1 MDGTRL
7 PGQGGAQAS
16 PLADAGNASAWI
28 DVRPGEASPLGGA
41 AVAAP
46 RRVLVFR
53 RDLLPLSETFV
64 RQQALGL
71 RGWRATLVGHRRV
84 PDGLDLTGLG
94 AQLVGAG
101 AGGWL
106 EQLAWGAF
114 RLAGWPE
121 PASLHALRNTG
132 AALVHV
138 HFATDAVSAW
148 PWLRHLDLP
157 VVVTLH
163 GYDITI
169 DPEWWAAGEGG
180 AAQRDYP
187 DRLRALAGESRVS
200 FIAVSEAIRQR
211 AIGAY
216 AIPAGKIK
224 VLHIGVDNSMFTP
237 GPVAIGARAPKVLF
251 VGRQVE
257 KKGLPVL
264 ILAMRQVQRQLP
276 DAELVVVGD
285 GPLYESSAQMASGL
299 GINAR
304 FLGAQSNAMVRQLLD
319 EARVLCL
326 PSITAEN
333 GDSEGFGLVL
343 LEAQACGVPVVT
355 SAKGGR
361 EEGIRHGI
369 TGFAFAEGDH
379 AALVGHLLKVLTDD
393 VLATIMGREAV
404 RFVAEH
410 FNLADCTAALERYYT
425 RLSHRR
431 AGS

>member
-16 PLADAGNASAWI
+16 PLADAGSSSAWI
-28 DVRPGEASPLGGA
+28 DGLPGETLPFCSG
-41 AVAAP
+41 AVAAA

-64 RQQALGL
+64 RQQVLGL
-71 RGWRATLVGHRRV
+71 REWQATLIGHRRV
-84 PDGLDLTGLG
+84 SGGLDLSGSR
-94 AQLVGAG
+94 AYLVGADI
-101 AGGWL
+101 GGWRDL
-106 EQLAWGAF
+106 VAWNAF
-114 RLAGWPE
+114 RLCGWPV
-121 PASLHALRNTG
+121 PPPLRALLDTG

-148 PWLRHLDLP
+148 PWLRHLHLP
-157 VVVTLH
+157 VVITLH

-187 DRLRALAGESRVS
+187 DRLRALASESRVS

-211 AIGAY
+211 AIAAY
-216 AIPAGKIK
+216 GIPAGKIK
-224 VLHIGVDNSMFTP
+224 VLHIGVDNAVFTP
-237 GPVAIGARAPKVLF
+237 GPVAIGARAPRVLF

-276 DAELVVVGD
+276 EAELVVVGD
-285 GPLYESSAQMASGL
+285 GPLYESSAQMAAGL

-304 FLGAQSNAMVRQLLD
+304 FLGAQPSTMVRQLLD

-326 PSITAEN
+326 PSITAAN
-333 GDSEGFGLVL
+333 GDAEGFGLVL

-361 EEGIRHGI
+361 EEGVRHGI

-379 AALVGHLLKVLTDD
+379 AALVDHLLKILTDD
-393 VLATIMGREAV
+393 ALATSMGREAV
-404 RFVAEH
+404 RFVAER
-410 FNLADCTAALERYYT
+410 FSLAECILALERYYT
-425 RLSHRR
+425 RLSDRR
-431 AGS
+431 AR